1 MNIFAA
7 GILFRKGRKIFL
19 VQRADDQTWA
29 VPGGNIEAGELPQD
43 AAAREVREEVR
54 FNWDY
59 PLTPYSL
66 HNGYLTYLAECKEEF
81 TPQLDG
87 TECLAAGWF
96 DLDELPDSLHPGLIL
111 SLGHAPLT
119 EKDTAEY
126 IADGTLT
133 SPQFFRNMFLWAIR
147 VSGTGVTWRS
157 ADNSFTYRNPADY
170 LTPEFLERIAGTP
183 VIMDHPEKNTLD
195 SDEFDNR
202 VIGTLGSTNYVVG
215 DEAWSIARIYN
226 MQAAALMF
234 DKQLSTSPTVCLD
247 IGRSD
252 KILVD
257 GEPLLVEDSPVLL
270 DHVAIC
276 GVGVWDKQADPTGVK
291 TDSLKE
297 VPAMDEEKIKQF
309 VADCVG
315 AAFAKADEDRRAR
328 EDAEKA
334 DAEAKAKAD
343 EDDKEKKADSEDEEA
358 KKADA
363 ESDLKRREDEAKGE
377 DDKLERERKEREK
390 ADADEKAEKADAEI
404 AAMRAEIAALKG
416 RIPVELSDADRN
428 AVSDAV
434 VKADSVFAAF
444 GERAPVALS
453 GENARGYRT
462 RVLNSLKKHSATF
475 QGTDIGA
482 IADSATLDVVEKTIF
497 ADAQAAARSGDA
509 VTGALREVITRDQAG
524 RNVSTF
530 VGDIAQTFAPF
541 SVPARR
547 VAVFNN

>member
-7 GILFRKGRKIFL
+7 GIMFRKGRRIFL
-19 VQRADDQTWA
+19 VQRSDDLTWA
-29 VPGGNIEAGELPQD
+29 VPGGTIEEGELPQD
-43 AAAREVREEVR
+43 AAVREVQEEVGY
-54 FNWDY
+54 NWDL

-81 TPQLDG
+81 VPQLDG
-87 TECLAAGWF
+87 TECMAGGWF
-96 DLDELPDSLHPGLIL
+96 DLDELPEQIHPGLLL

-119 EKDTAEY
+119 EKDVSEL
-126 IADGTLT
+126 IADGSLS
-133 SPQFFRNMFLWAIR
+133 SPQYFRNMFLWAIR

-157 ADNSFTYRNPADY
+157 ADNSFTYRNPGDY
-170 LTPEFLERIAGTP
+170 LTPKFLERIAGTP

-195 SDEFDNR
+195 SDEFDKR

-226 MQAAALMF
+226 MQAAMLMF

-276 GVGVWDKQADPTGVK
+276 GVGVWDKHVNPTGVK

-309 VADCVG
+309 VADCVD
-315 AAFAKADEDRRAR
+315 AAFAKADADREAR
-328 EDAEKA
+328 EEQAKADAEDKANADEKAKADAAEKA
-334 DAEAKAKAD
+334 DAEAKEAKA
-343 EDDKEKKADSEDEEA
+343 
-358 KKADA
+358 
-363 ESDLKRREDEAKGE
+363 
-377 DDKLERERKEREK
+377 K
-390 ADADEKAEKADAEI
+390 ADADEKAEKEKSDADERAEKADATI
-404 AAMRAEIAALKG
+404 QALAAELALIKS
-416 RIPVELSDADRN
+416 RIPTELSDADRN

-453 GENARGYRT
+453 GENANGYRK
-462 RVLNSLKKHSATF
+462 RVLNSLKKHSKAFQAT
-475 QGTDIGA
+475 DMSA
-482 IADSATLDVVEKTIF
+482 IADSAMLDLVETSIF
-497 ADAQAAARSGDA
+497 ADAQSAARSGDA
-509 VTGALREVITRDQAG
+509 VTGALREVTNRDRAG
-524 RNVSTF
+524 RLVSTF
-530 VGDIAQTFAPF
+530 AGDIAQTFAPF
-541 SVPARR
+541 SAPARR
-547 VAVFNN
+547 VSMINN